1 MFERLRRLLPKE
13 NEITR
18 EGTVGGV
25 RFVYHQDL
33 DECFGGVFPGCID
46 KNRVIHLTEPERLV
60 AFIRNHELV
69 HHRRW
74 GKPTMRCLRF
84 FKSDVGVGG
93 IIAILV
99 LSLALS
105 NVFGTDIPCL
115 IALGFIVFSYI
126 ICGFYEE
133 HVANREARKICGELR
148 S

>member
-1 MFERLRRLLPKE
+1 MFERLRRLRFKE

-18 EGTVGGV
+18 EETVGGV
-25 RFVYHQDL
+25 RFIYHKNL
-33 DECFGGVFPGCID
+33 DACLGGISLGWVD
-46 KNRVIHLTEPERLV
+46 TKRVIHLTEPERLV
-60 AFIRNHELV
+60 AYIKNHELA

-74 GKPTMRCLRF
+74 NKPTMRCLRF
-84 FKSDVGVGG
+84 FKSSVGMGG
-93 IIAILV
+93 IIVLLV

-133 HVANREARKICGELR
+133 HVANREARKICGEAR